1 MQLVKGQSDFDSFFF
16 LLGGIKKAGEANRL
30 FARLWA
36 RGSVENKTKKKNRKE
51 NRPKRRSMRLICA
64 RVSLSSRAH
73 PCASLHMQISRRR
86 RSMGCREGAG
96 LIKQSLQGNKCFGLF
111 FFPPPL
117 LSLDVAK
124 VIKPHR
130 HADKRS
136 PAALLGDACQC
147 WVANKA
153 SDAILQTSVATS
165 H

>member
-1 MQLVKGQSDFDSFFF
+1 
-16 LLGGIKKAGEANRL
+16 
-30 FARLWA
+30 
-36 RGSVENKTKKKNRKE
+36 
-51 NRPKRRSMRLICA
+51 
-64 RVSLSSRAH
+64 
-73 PCASLHMQISRRR
+73 
-86 RSMGCREGAG
+86 MGCREGAG

-111 FFPPPL
+111 FFLPPPL

-136 PAALLGDACQC
+136 PAALLGDACQY